1 MAMRPKEIKNVNE
14 VVELYSSITKEGP
27 QFIFRGMSCKDYP
40 LLPRIEWD
48 KETHKVDEQEN
59 FNNFKKSLESQGYF
73 KQDFI
78 HNDFRTLGLAQH
90 YERFPTRL
98 LDWTSNILIALY
110 FACRNKDKHN
120 LDGAIWL
127 FLLPSDPLDS
137 IWLNPNEENGVSPF
151 SFDEF
156 RHLRFFR

>member
-1 MAMRPKEIKNVNE
+1 